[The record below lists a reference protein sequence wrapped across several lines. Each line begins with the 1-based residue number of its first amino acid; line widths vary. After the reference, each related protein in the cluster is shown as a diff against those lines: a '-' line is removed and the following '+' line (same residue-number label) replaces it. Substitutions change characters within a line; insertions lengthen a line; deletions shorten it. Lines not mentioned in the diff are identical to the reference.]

1 MELLS
6 PAGNMERLETA
17 FYFGA
22 DAVYLSGRAFGLRA
36 YAGNFDDAQLEQA
49 VLYAHGLGK
58 KAYIAAN
65 IFLREQDI
73 PAFKD
78 YIALLGAHSG
88 GRSYYFRF
96 MRGRACKGNLS

>member
-6 PAGNMERLETA
+6 PAGNMERLKTA

-58 KAYIAAN
+58 KVYSGQYISA
-65 IFLREQDI
+65 
-73 PAFKD
+73 
-78 YIALLGAHSG
+78 
-88 GRSYYFRF
+88 
-96 MRGRACKGNLS
+96 RAGHTCL

>member
-36 YAGNFDDAQLEQA
+36 YAGNFDDQQLEQA
-49 VLYAHGLGK
+49 VARAHELGK

-65 IFLREQDI
+65 IFMRI
-73 PAFKD
+73 ACAII
-78 YIALLGAHSG
+78 YII
-88 GRSYYFRF
+88 
-96 MRGRACKGNLS
+96 C